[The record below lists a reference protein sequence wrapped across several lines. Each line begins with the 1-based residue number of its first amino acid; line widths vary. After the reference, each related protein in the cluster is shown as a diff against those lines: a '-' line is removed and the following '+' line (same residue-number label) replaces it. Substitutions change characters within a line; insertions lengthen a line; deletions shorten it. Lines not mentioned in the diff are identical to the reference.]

1 MGMNWRNNIKQSSGK
16 IPKLL
21 QALFKKFNFRTLT
34 PVAESNFLEKKG
46 LDSWNFFSKFR
57 VLETFSNN
65 VKVNPVVSWNGHN
78 SFQRIQFFSISAFYY
93 TSASGAFPFIFFS
106 SKRAVQIFLR
116 NIVSLNISL
125 EDWWMHSVATG
136 IKHVKPNSERTI
148 PSKSSES
155 WRVFRR
161 NTSEFQEDEIVFLIL
176 IKGPARK
183 QKPKRRNDAIG
194 EPSLRNSSWRF
205 TAPECNGPLRSRGHT
220 CWSVAH
226 PCQVSMLSLRS
237 RNVASCW
244 HTAVIWPRL

>member
-93 TSASGAFPFIFFS
+93 TSASGAFPFMFLFRKEPFKYGEKYWLTKDCSGGFMNPLYSPRNEHNKTEFS
-106 SKRAVQIFLR
+106 K
-116 NIVSLNISL
+116 
-125 EDWWMHSVATG
+125 
-136 IKHVKPNSERTI
+136 KNSEQKLRRIGNFCREQIWSYDRCKDNMFLKPDSQATWFRVSVWI
-148 PSKSSES
+148 PGRKEKKRKKREKLGEGCLRSMSAALPSPKTVKRLLAKWIGTQKRLFS
-155 WRVFRR
+155 
-161 NTSEFQEDEIVFLIL
+161 VFL
-176 IKGPARK
+176 
-183 QKPKRRNDAIG
+183 
-194 EPSLRNSSWRF
+194 
-205 TAPECNGPLRSRGHT
+205 APLVGF
-220 CWSVAH
+220 
-226 PCQVSMLSLRS
+226 
-237 RNVASCW
+237 
-244 HTAVIWPRL
+244 